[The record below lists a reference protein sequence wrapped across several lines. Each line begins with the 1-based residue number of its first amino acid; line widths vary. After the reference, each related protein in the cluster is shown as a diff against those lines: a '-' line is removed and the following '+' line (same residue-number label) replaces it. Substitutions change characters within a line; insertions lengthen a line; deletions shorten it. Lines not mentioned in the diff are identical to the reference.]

1 MKINCPKC
9 CKIISKILG
18 IVLFVVISFNA
29 NALKWHKKNIDS
41 VLELSFPKKPIHF
54 PLTEQGL
61 ERYICQQG
69 GCYFSLSIR
78 DSIIDDY
85 YGYLLASDST
95 RESWANSTLNWVIDS
110 KVNQPFHYLISKETL
125 RLGYN
130 DFGVDIVYA
139 TSDLTMAESNKRFA
153 KLLLLGNSLYILDVW
168 YMDDELHDLEKDK
181 FFKSVS
187 LKRK

>member
-1 MKINCPKC
+1 MSQNSYARKWHTENIANMF
-9 CKIISKILG
+9 S
-18 IVLFVVISFNA
+18 ISF
-29 NALKWHKKNIDS
+29 
-41 VLELSFPKKPIHF
+41 PGKPAHF
-54 PLTEQGL
+54 PLDDKGL
-61 ERYICQQG
+61 ERYVYQQG